1 MVSEKSYVIKSFM
14 TRQALVEQLPM
25 VLKFVG
31 YLQQE
36 LRQETMALEIDVK
49 MILLQIVPSYQ

>member
-1 MVSEKSYVIKSFM
+1 MPLKWV
-14 TRQALVEQLPM
+14 LVLSGYLPK
-25 VLKFVG
+25 VLNFVG

-49 MILLQIVPSYQ
+49 MILLQMAPSYP